1 MSLFAYLLQPA
12 GGTLSCPEAAQA
24 EADILAAHF
33 RHLQRLQ
40 VGQLLKLAGVG
51 GQAAFGLV
59 LFEAESTA
67 MAEAVMNAD
76 PLVSSG
82 CMTAQ
87 CVPFQIVLQSMSTQ
101 LPNAA

>member
-1 MSLFAYLLQPA
+1 MSLYAYLLLPV

-51 GQAAFGLV
+51 GQANFGLV
-59 LFEAESTA
+59 LFEAESSA

-87 CVPFQIVLQSMSTQ
+87 CVPFQVVLQTAGVQ
-101 LPNAA
+101 LHNAA